1 MEKSVYLSKKHDRR
15 IRSGHLWIFSNELTD
30 IPKLEPG
37 SVVEIFDSN
46 KKSYGFGFHNPNSLI
61 AVRILKTFDA
71 INIDFFR
78 KRLEKAFDL
87 RNHIFQNDNMY
98 RLVFGESDLLPG
110 LIVDKFADYIS
121 IQSLSAGIETNMDII
136 VQAILDLMPNIK
148 GIILKNNSHHR
159 KYEGLELFEKVIYG
173 SIPDEIRCSENGLD
187 YSISLSES
195 QKTGYYLDQKYN
207 RLFVAGIAND
217 MSVLDCY
224 TNQGGFALNSAKSG
238 ASKVVAVDVSGT
250 ALEKVRLNAELNGF
264 RNIHTV
270 NSDVPDFLNS
280 ELEKNNKYD
289 IIILD
294 PPSFT
299 KSKKTLNTAI
309 SGYKKINKL
318 ALKLLSPGGYLL
330 SSSCTHYLQEDVFQD
345 LILEEAIKQQKM
357 LQLIY
362 RGMQAPD
369 HPILLGMPETKY
381 LKFFAFKLID

>member
-1 MEKSVYLSKKHDRR
+1 MEKRVYLSKKHDRR
-15 IRSGHLWIFSNELTD
+15 IRGGHLWIFSNELTD

-46 KKSYGFGFHNPNSLI
+46 KKSYGFGFYNPNSLI
-61 AVRILKTFDA
+61 AVRILKTFDE

-87 RNHIFQNDNMY
+87 RKQIFRNDNMY

-110 LIVDKFADYIS
+110 LIVDKYDDYLS
-121 IQSLSAGIETNMDII
+121 IQSLSAGIEKNMDVI
-136 VQAILDLMPNIK
+136 VQALIEIIPSNK
-148 GIILKNNSHHR
+148 GIILKNISHHR
-159 KYEGLELFEKVIYG
+159 NNEGLELFEKIIFG
-173 SIPDEIRCSENGLD
+173 SIPDEIICMENGISF
-187 YSISLSES
+187 SISLLES
-195 QKTGYYLDQKYN
+195 QKTGYYLDQKEN
-207 RLFVAGIAND
+207 RLFVKRIAKNKK
-217 MSVLDCY
+217 VLDCY
-224 TNQGGFALNSAKSG
+224 TNQGAFALNAAKSG
-238 ASKVVAVDVSGT
+238 AKEVVAVDVSGT
-250 ALEKVRLNAELNGF
+250 ALEKVRLNADINGF
-264 RNIHTV
+264 QNIIAV

-345 LILEEAIKQQKM
+345 LISEEAIKQQKM

-369 HPILLGMPETKY
+369 HPVLLGMPETKY